1 MRQTVQAVFMRG
13 GTSKG
18 VMFHEGDLPDDLE
31 KRDEIILQVL
41 GSPDP
46 YQRQLNGM
54 GGGISSLSKVM
65 AVKVSDRDDADID
78 YTFNQVSILKALV
91 DRNSNCGNLSSA
103 VGHFAV
109 EEGLI
114 KVPDGEA
121 DLRLYNTNTDKI
133 IRSRFSV
140 HDNLPVET
148 GDFEIAGVAGT
159 GGRIA
164 LDYLDPGGA
173 ITGQLLPTGNL
184 IDTFDIAGYGSVDA
198 SVIDSTACCVYA
210 WADSFGLKGTESPD
224 EIEAMPGIMDAL
236 DELRR
241 QAGVLAGIANRP
253 EDVPQSTPKV
263 AVVAKPTDFH
273 TLDGSLIKGDSA
285 SILIRMISIERVH
298 RATPMTGAMCLTSA
312 SQIEGTIPYIAANH
326 DKEDT
331 FIGHPSGLLPVSSE
345 VENIDGRWR
354 VIANRAFRTARR
366 LMEGRVVLPT

>member
-140 HDNLPVET
+140 RDNLPVET

-184 IDTFDIAGYGSVDA
+184 IDTFDIAGYGSVEA
-198 SVIDSTACCVYA
+198 SVIDSTACCVY
-210 WADSFGLKGTESPD
+210 
-224 EIEAMPGIMDAL
+224 
-236 DELRR
+236 
-241 QAGVLAGIANRP
+241 
-253 EDVPQSTPKV
+253 
-263 AVVAKPTDFH
+263 
-273 TLDGSLIKGDSA
+273 
-285 SILIRMISIERVH
+285 
-298 RATPMTGAMCLTSA
+298 
-312 SQIEGTIPYIAANH
+312 
-326 DKEDT
+326 
-331 FIGHPSGLLPVSSE
+331 
-345 VENIDGRWR
+345 
-354 VIANRAFRTARR
+354 
-366 LMEGRVVLPT
+366 